1 MKGFALDNNGDVII
15 EKNKIKMIDGVDL
28 INQTVKTVLG
38 TNKTEWFLNV
48 DEGID
53 FNNLLGKKKDENI
66 IRNEIIQGLQQVDS
80 SFVLEMFTCDFDS
93 KNRKLTI
100 SFTAKNSSDDV
111 VSGSNEY
118 QEVIIMPL
126 TSKGFERLTYD
137 EIVNKKIQ
145 KAK

>member
-15 EKNKIKMIDGVDL
+15 KKNNIKMVDGEDL
-28 INQTVKTVLG
+28 LKQTVKTVLG

-66 IRNEIIQGLQQVDS
+66 IRNEITQGLQQVDS
-80 SFVLEMFTCDFDS
+80 SFVLETFTCEFDN

-100 SFTAKNSSDDV
+100 SFTAKNSSDNV
-111 VSGSNEY
+111 VSVSREY
-118 QEVIIMPL
+118 
-126 TSKGFERLTYD
+126 
-137 EIVNKKIQ
+137 
-145 KAK
+145 

>member
-1 MKGFALDNNGDVII
+1 MKGFALDKNGDVII

-28 INQTVKTVLG
+28 INQTVKTILG
-38 TNKTEWFLNV
+38 TNKAEWFLNV
-48 DEGID
+48 DEGVD

-80 SFVLEMFTCDFDS
+80 SFVLEMFTYDFDS

-118 QEVIIMPL
+118 
-126 TSKGFERLTYD
+126 
-137 EIVNKKIQ
+137 
-145 KAK
+145 